1 LKLLT
6 TLLLFALP
14 MTAGAHGD
22 AVPAQKGLAPIS
34 TTQHEWGREGDPKL
48 AARTIEID
56 MSDRMRFA
64 PQALVVTVGETVRL
78 RVRNRGRTPHELV
91 LGTPAALG
99 QHAELMKRHPG
110 MEHDEPY
117 MAHVAPGRRADIVWA
132 FNREGEFMYGCLVPG
147 HWEAGM
153 QGTIRVAARRP

>member
-1 LKLLT
+1 MKLLT

-14 MTAGAHGD
+14 LTAGAHGD
-22 AVPAQKGLAPIS
+22 AVPAQKGPAPIS

-99 QHAELMKRHPG
+99 PHAELMKRHPG

-117 MAHVAPGRRADIVWA
+117 MAHVAPGRRADIV
-132 FNREGEFMYGCLVPG
+132 
-147 HWEAGM
+147 
-153 QGTIRVAARRP
+153 